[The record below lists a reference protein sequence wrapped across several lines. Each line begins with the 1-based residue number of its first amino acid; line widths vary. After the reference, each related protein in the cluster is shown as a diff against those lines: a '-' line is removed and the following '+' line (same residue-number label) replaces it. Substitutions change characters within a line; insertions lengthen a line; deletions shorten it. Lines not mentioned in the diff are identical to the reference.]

1 MKILFAP
8 VGIIAGLVAGLIAK
22 KGFEKAWSVIDDEEA
37 PEPDQR
43 DVPTGKLIAALAIE
57 GAIFRV
63 TKGIV
68 DHQARQRFAGA
79 TGRWP
84 GKDPANED
92 G

>member
-8 VGIIAGLVAGLIAK
+8 VGIVAGIVAGLVARKA
-22 KGFEKAWSVIDDEEA
+22 FEKAWSVIDDDDP

-43 DVPTGKLIAALAIE
+43 YAPTGKMIAALALE

-68 DHQARQRFAGA
+68 DHQARSGFAGA

-84 GKDPANED
+84 GKDPARQGD
-92 G
+92 